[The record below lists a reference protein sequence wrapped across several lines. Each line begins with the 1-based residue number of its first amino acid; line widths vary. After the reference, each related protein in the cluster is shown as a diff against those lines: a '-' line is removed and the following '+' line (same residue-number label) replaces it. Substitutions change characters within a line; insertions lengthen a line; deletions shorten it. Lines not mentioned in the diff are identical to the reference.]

1 MKMKWVR
8 YAAITAVLTLI
19 TVELVLGWS
28 SLAGAL
34 HQLRAPHLGWL
45 ALAVVAELTAMSAY
59 AHMQRRLLRSAG
71 VKASSL
77 DHVRLAYAAH
87 SLNETLPGGPAFSTR
102 LNYQEMRR
110 FGASPAVAS
119 WTIAL
124 SGILSSAA
132 LAAITVGGALWAGG
146 ATHWSH
152 FLLLVG
158 AAGLLVLGVRHVTR
172 HPAAVESPLAAVN
185 RLRRKPATDGLE
197 RIAGFLDQ
205 LRAARLR
212 PSHGAAAA
220 TLALLNWL
228 LDAACLWLCFNAV
241 GEHPAASAATV
252 LAFCAAMAAGSLT
265 IVPGGLGIVDSALIL
280 GLIAGGVA
288 SPAAVATVVLY
299 RVISFGFIM
308 SLGWFFWLQIR
319 FRAARPAIAPAV
331 AVAREVPAGPRT
343 SVRRLAACPRHLAV
357 VGASP
362 AGDVVAAAMM
372 AASLPGFDDA
382 SAFSDL
388 DDATA
393 FAGLDDARAFADLD
407 VAGSADSVVIPS
419 SPADLV
425 SASSGGESSSVAH
438 LVAASSAGDLVVPS
452 SPEGLSAGPFGGG
465 PFEGEPAA
473 DMSVA
478 EPETSISDDG
488 SRARF

>member
-1 MKMKWVR
+1 VVKKKWVR
-8 YAAITAVLTLI
+8 YAAITAVLALI
-19 TVELVLGWS
+19 ATELVLGWS

-34 HQLRAPHLGWL
+34 RQLRAPHLGWL

-71 VKASSL
+71 VRASNL

-102 LNYQEMRR
+102 LNYQQMRR
-110 FGASPAVAS
+110 FGATPAVAS
-119 WTIAL
+119 WAIAL
-124 SGILSSAA
+124 SGLLSSAA

-152 FLLLVG
+152 FLVLVG
-158 AAGLLVLGVRHVTR
+158 VVVLLVLGVRHVTR
-172 HPAAVESPLAAVN
+172 HPAAVQAPLAAFN
-185 RLRRKPATDGLE
+185 RLRRRPAADGLE

-212 PSHGAAAA
+212 PSHGASAAG
-220 TLALLNWL
+220 LALLNWL

-241 GEHPAASAATV
+241 GEHPAASATTV

-319 FRAARPAIAPAV
+319 LQAARPVAAVVREAPV
-331 AVAREVPAGPRT
+331 GPRT
-343 SVRRLAACPRHLAV
+343 SMRRLAACPRNLAV

-362 AGDVVAAAMM
+362 AGDVVATAMM
-372 AASLPGFDDA
+372 AASV
-382 SAFSDL
+382 
-388 DDATA
+388 
-393 FAGLDDARAFADLD
+393 ADL
-407 VAGSADSVVIPS
+407 AAASSTGELVVPS
-419 SPADLV
+419 SPAGLV
-425 SASSGGESSSVAH
+425 GASPAGFSATSVAH
-438 LVAASSAGDLVVPS
+438 LVAASSAGGQVIP
-452 SPEGLSAGPFGGG
+452 LSAA
-465 PFEGEPAA
+465 ELTAAPAPGDGA
-473 DMSVA
+473 PTA
-478 EPETSISDDG
+478 DDG
-488 SRARF
+488 SDVEDDRRHQEEDRRKQTRDHAGQDRRGVPAGQLLLP

>member
-1 MKMKWVR
+1 MTLKWVR
-8 YAAITAVLTLI
+8 YAAISAVLALI

-34 HQLRAPHLGWL
+34 HQLRTPHLGWL
-45 ALAVVAELTAMSAY
+45 ALAIVAELTAMSAY

-71 VKASSL
+71 VRASSL

-124 SGILSSAA
+124 SGILSAAA

-146 ATHWSH
+146 ASHWSH
-152 FLLLVG
+152 FLVLVG
-158 AAGLLVLGVRHVTR
+158 AAVLLVLGVRHVTR
-172 HPAAVESPLAAVN
+172 HPAAVQAPLAALN
-185 RLRRKPATDGLE
+185 RLRRKPSTDGLE

-220 TLALLNWL
+220 GLALLNWL

-319 FRAARPAIAPAV
+319 LQAARPATPL
-331 AVAREVPAGPRT
+331 AREAAIGPRT
-343 SVRRLAACPRHLAV
+343 SMRRLAACPRHLAV

-362 AGDVVAAAMM
+362 AGDVVATAMM
-372 AASLPGFDDA
+372 AASLVDLITASPG
-382 SAFSDL
+382 
-388 DDATA
+388 
-393 FAGLDDARAFADLD
+393 ADLVTAASPGGD
-407 VAGSADSVVIPS
+407 LVTAASPGGDLVTAASPGRDLVVPS

-425 SASSGGESSSVAH
+425 SWSAGPSPRSVAH
-438 LVAASSAGDLVVPS
+438 LVAASSAGNLVVPS
-452 SPEGLSAGPFGGG
+452 SPAGLEDVQAAGEIVTGSGASASGKGASEGESPSAG
-465 PFEGEPAA
+465 
-473 DMSVA
+473 V
-478 EPETSISDDG
+478 
-488 SRARF
+488 

>member
-1 MKMKWVR
+1 MRMKWVR

-34 HQLRAPHLGWL
+34 RQLRAPHLGWL

-71 VKASSL
+71 VRASSL

-102 LNYQEMRR
+102 LNYQQMRR

-119 WTIAL
+119 WAIAL

-152 FLLLVG
+152 FLVLVG
-158 AAGLLVLGVRHVTR
+158 VAVLLVLGVRHVTR
-172 HPAAVESPLAAVN
+172 HPAAVQAPLAALN
-185 RLRRKPATDGLE
+185 RLRRKPETDGLD

-212 PSHGAAAA
+212 PSQGITAA

-241 GEHPAASAATV
+241 GEPPAASAATV

-319 FRAARPAIAPAV
+319 LQSTRPAVPAPVAAAV
-331 AVAREVPAGPRT
+331 VREAPAGPRT
-343 SVRRLAACPRHLAV
+343 STRRLAACPRHLAV

-362 AGDVVAAAMM
+362 AGDLVATAMM
-372 AASLPGFDDA
+372 AASLADLVTT
-382 SAFSDL
+382 SSSSDL
-388 DDATA
+388 VTA
-393 FAGLDDARAFADLD
+393 SPSSGL
-407 VAGSADSVVIPS
+407 VVPS
-419 SPADLV
+419 SPADLF
-425 SASSGGESSSVAH
+425 SASSAGESPTSVAH
-438 LVAASSAGDLVVPS
+438 LVAASSVGDLVVPS
-452 SPEGLSAGPFGGG
+452 SPADLEGVTPAGETTAAGGG
-465 PFEGEPAA
+465 PSASASVPEGG
-473 DMSVA
+473 
-478 EPETSISDDG
+478 G
-488 SRARF
+488 SRAGV

>member
-1 MKMKWVR
+1 VTNTKWVR
-8 YAAITAVLTLI
+8 YAGIAAVSALLT
-19 TVELVLGWS
+19 TELVLGWS

-34 HQLRAPHLGWL
+34 RQLRTPHLGWL

-71 VKASSL
+71 VRASNL

-102 LNYQEMRR
+102 LNYQQMRR

-119 WTIAL
+119 WAIAL
-124 SGILSSAA
+124 SGIMSAAA

-152 FLLLVG
+152 FLVLVG
-158 AAGLLVLGVRHVTR
+158 AAVLLVIGVRHVTR
-172 HPAAVESPLAAVN
+172 HPAAVEAPLAAVN
-185 RLRRKPATDGLE
+185 RLRRRPAADGLE

-212 PSHGAAAA
+212 PAHGVAAAA
-220 TLALLNWL
+220 LALLNWL
-228 LDAACLWLCFNAV
+228 FDAACLWLCFNAV
-241 GEHPAASAATV
+241 GEHPAASATTV

-319 FRAARPAIAPAV
+319 LRTNRADASVVRV
-331 AVAREVPAGPRT
+331 AATGPRT
-343 SVRRLAACPRHLAV
+343 SVRRFAACPRHVALAPV
-357 VGASP
+357 SAAFSLSGA
-362 AGDVVAAAMM
+362 AGAALSLSGLTVASLSGDLI
-372 AASLPGFDDA
+372 AASL
-382 SAFSDL
+382 
-388 DDATA
+388 
-393 FAGLDDARAFADLD
+393 
-407 VAGSADSVVIPS
+407 
-419 SPADLV
+419 
-425 SASSGGESSSVAH
+425 
-438 LVAASSAGDLVVPS
+438 AGDLVGASHVDDHQEHD
-452 SPEGLSAGPFGGG
+452 EGNRRQQAEDDAGQHRG
-465 PFEGEPAA
+465 PVAA
-473 DMSVA
+473 GQLLRS
-478 EPETSISDDG
+478 
-488 SRARF
+488 